1 MKYISYQEWIEHGG
15 QVYRVQAKP
24 SGIHTQ
30 PFKTFLDELNWML
43 NAHSK
48 VFLFRFDLRF
58 SDDNQGMNNS
68 NLLRIFFRR
77 LVRQLQGHYQTKD
90 IAYSWSREL
99 EKAKQQ
105 HYHCILMMDGNRI
118 LRPHFL
124 CIKIREIWLQIS
136 GGSPYWSR
144 WYHFHRSDLR
154 TQSKAIYH
162 SSYLFKVR
170 GKGYKPQYAKD
181 YGHSNLREKVK

>member
-15 QVYRVQAKP
+15 QVYQVQAKP

-30 PFKTFLDELNWML
+30 AFKTFLDEFNWMI

-58 SDDNQGMNNS
+58 TDDNVYLDNS
-68 NLLRIFFRR
+68 KPVRILFRR

-90 IAYSWSREL
+90 IAYSWSREQ

-118 LRPHFL
+118 RLAHKL
-124 CIKIREIWLQIS
+124 CEKIREIWLQIS
-136 GGSPYWSR
+136 GGSPHWSEE
-144 WYHFHRSDLR
+144 YHFHRSDLR